1 MHGRKTPSS
10 LYKYS
15 SSKSDY
21 LMTIQKTLVD
31 VLKQCNLPKIEILKI
46 TPEKDNRLCV
56 QTYDSDRVLFI
67 DATTKAGHPEVTGEF
82 GLMHFKTLRGLL
94 NLPNFAADG
103 AKFEVGTRTINGQ
116 SYPDSLKFAGGG
128 SRATFRLVNHEVVP
142 EQPKILNIPWDIT
155 FNMSPQKLAE
165 FTQMA
170 SLYSD
175 VEGLFTV
182 RTEDNALL
190 VDFGNDSASTHSGT
204 MRLVEDITDTIVEMR
219 FPIQLF
225 LALMKLT
232 GDANSE
238 IRLTSKGL
246 LGIVVENE
254 WATYNYYLK
263 KSL

>member
-1 MHGRKTPSS
+1 
-10 LYKYS
+10 
-15 SSKSDY
+15 
-21 LMTIQKTLVD
+21 MTIQKTLVD
-31 VLKQCNLPKIEILKI
+31 VLKQCSLPKIEILKI

-56 QTYDSDRVLFI
+56 QTYDADRVLFI
-67 DATTKAGHPEVTGEF
+67 DATTKDSYPEVPGEF

-94 NLPNFAADG
+94 NLANFQTDNATF
-103 AKFEVGTRTINGQ
+103 KVGTRSINGQ
-116 SYPDSLKFAGGG
+116 SYPDSLNFSGGG

-155 FNMSPQKLAE
+155 IAMSPQKLAE

-170 SLYSD
+170 GLYSD

-182 RTEDNALL
+182 RTEDGNLL

-204 MRLVEDITDTIVEMR
+204 MTLAEDITGHIVEMK
-219 FPIQLF
+219 FSIQLF

-232 GDANSE
+232 GETNSE

-246 LGIVVENE
+246 LGIVAETGS
-254 WATYNYYLK
+254 ATYNYYLK